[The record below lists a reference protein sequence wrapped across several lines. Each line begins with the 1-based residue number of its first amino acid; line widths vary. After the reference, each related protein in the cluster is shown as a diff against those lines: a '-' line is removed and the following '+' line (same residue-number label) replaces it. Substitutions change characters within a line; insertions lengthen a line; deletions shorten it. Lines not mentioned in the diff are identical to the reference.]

1 MIRLTQRGWNNV
13 IIVSML
19 LLIVLFNS
27 SSNFLS
33 NNELDTQQPLPL
45 LPANSVLM
53 TLDFGS
59 HKIERIGRG
68 WRILADKSQALADQ
82 AALNDVI
89 NNWQLATI
97 EPFDGLGQDQELV
110 VVVWLAG
117 QDQARV
123 YQFYPLGQTLL
134 VEVEQALY
142 QVSNMKLE
150 QLVLPGVL

>member
-1 MIRLTQRGWNNV
+1 MIRLTQRAWNNV

-33 NNELDTQQPLPL
+33 NNEPDLEQVLPL

-68 WRILADKSQALADQ
+68 WRILADKSQALAGQTVLDE
-82 AALNDVI
+82 LV
-89 NNWQLATI
+89 NNWQQASIQPSEELR
-97 EPFDGLGQDQELV
+97 QDSGLV

-123 YQFYPLGQTLL
+123 YQFYQLGQTLL
-134 VEVEQALY
+134 VEVEQELY
-142 QVSNMKLE
+142 QLSNMNAE
-150 QLVLPGVL
+150 QLFLPGEF

>member
-1 MIRLTQRGWNNV
+1 MIRLSQRGWNNV

-33 NNELDTQQPLPL
+33 NDELDPDQSFPL

-59 HKIERIGRG
+59 QKVERIGRG
-68 WRILADKSQALADQ
+68 WRILADKSQALTDQ
-82 AALNDVI
+82 TVLNELV
-89 NNWQLATI
+89 NNWQRAEI
-97 EPFDGLGQDQELV
+97 QPFDELKQDRGLV

-123 YQFYPLGQTLL
+123 YQFYQIGQTLL
-134 VEVEQALY
+134 VEVEHEFY
-142 QVSNMKLE
+142 QLTNMNLE

>member
-19 LLIVLFNS
+19 LLIVLFNT
-27 SSNFLS
+27 SSNFLTDS
-33 NNELDTQQPLPL
+33 DADPDQARPL
-45 LPANSVLM
+45 LPNNSVLM

-68 WRILADKSQALADQ
+68 WRVVTDKGQALADQ
-82 AALNDVI
+82 VALTERV
-89 NNWQLATI
+89 NNWQQASI
-97 EPFDGLGQDQELV
+97 KPFDGLRPDRGFV

-123 YQFYPLGQTLL
+123 YQFYPAGKNLL
-134 VEVEQALY
+134 VDVEQELY
-142 QVSNMKLE
+142 QLNNMKLE
-150 QLVLPGVL
+150 QLVLSGLL

>member
-1 MIRLTQRGWNNV
+1 MIRLTQRAWNNV

-33 NNELDTQQPLPL
+33 NNEPDLDQGLPL

-68 WRILADKSQALADQ
+68 WRILADKSQALDGQ
-82 AALNDVI
+82 TVLDELV
-89 NNWQLATI
+89 NNWQQATLQPS
-97 EPFDGLGQDQELV
+97 EELRQDSGLV

-123 YQFYPLGQTLL
+123 YQFYQLGQTLL
-134 VEVEQALY
+134 VEVEKELY
-142 QVSNMKLE
+142 QLSNMNAE
-150 QLVLPGVL
+150 QLFLPGEF

>member
-33 NNELDTQQPLPL
+33 NNKRDPAQSRPL

-59 HKIERIGRG
+59 QKVERIGRG
-68 WRILADKSQALADQ
+68 WRLLADKSQALVEKGV
-82 AALNDVI
+82 LTEMV
-89 NNWQLATI
+89 NNWQQASILPSD
-97 EPFDGLGQDQELV
+97 ELRPDRGLV

-123 YQFYPLGQTLL
+123 YQFYQQEQILL
-134 VEVEQALY
+134 VEVEQELY
-142 QVSNMKLE
+142 QISNMKLE
-150 QLVLPGVL
+150 QLVLPGIL